1 MAVLKDIENHFGKM
15 IKKLDA
21 NDVDEIERIQQ

>member
-1 MAVLKDIENHFGKM
+1 MTVMKDIEKHFGKQ